1 MSGITQQILANPGKY
16 SVAELQRG
24 IQDGVIPAYIGI
36 PLLQDKMQK
45 QKQAQAAGAG
55 QQGQQPPLAEQ
66 VMAEASQAGVD
77 QLPSNLPQ
85 SYASGGIIAFDDGGQ
100 VEHFQVGGPGTK
112 YENVYD
118 RYNREKNEA
127 AARADAARAAMTPEQ
142 QVRQDRAAMAV
153 PFAAAGDIV
162 GGPYNY
168 LAQTGSSIAN
178 AIGVPRMG
186 KALGIYGPDV
196 TSVGIPQIGHGG
208 NTPFMDMA
216 QQYANGQAAPAGQP
230 APAAPQA
237 AAPTPQAAPPAGPG
251 IAALPGA
258 GAGQQTPPQAATGI
272 GGLGGAGGDFG
283 MPAKP
288 KYDKSLEQSAR
299 EEFDTLGQRSDARL
313 TDLTKAQEGNKLQ
326 GKAYDELKTSLEEEA
341 KAAGSDKAEAKAMAL
356 FKAGLAMM
364 GGTSQYALE
373 NIGKGAMVGA
383 EDYQRAAIDLKKADK
398 ERQKQFAA
406 IEQARRAEDQDDIKL
421 RNSQLDKA
429 YTAKQRMDELGTSAI
444 MAGTGKDRDTA
455 NEIWKT
461 EYGGAKSVQIA
472 NIGAGATRYAADR
485 AADSRVQAA
494 ELRAAMAGATE
505 KGGLTQDQIIKWR
518 TQLADSP
525 EITAFKNDLI
535 KQFGKNVVTQ
545 PQFQQ
550 AVAMKTDELLAK
562 MANRNPGALAGPTGQ
577 NDVLKSYLAQNPS
590 LAQYFKQ

>member
-66 VMAEASQAGVD
+66 IMAEASQAGVD

-85 SYASGGIIAFDDGGQ
+85 SYASGGIIAFEGG
-100 VEHFQVGGPGTK
+100 GSPSK
-112 YENVYD
+112 YETPYD
-118 RYNREKNEA
+118 RMNRQNREA
-127 AARADAARAAMTPEQ
+127 AAQADAERAAQAQEQ
-142 QVRQDRAAMAV
+142 GIMPYGQQMSNL
-153 PFAAAGDIV
+153 
-162 GGPYNY
+162 GG
-168 LAQTGSSIAN
+168 
-178 AIGVPRMG
+178 
-186 KALGIYGPDV
+186 ALGSIPMNLLKTLVSAPGYGL
-196 TSVGIPQIGHGG
+196 SR
-208 NTPFMDMA
+208 NT
-216 QQYANGQAAPAGQP
+216 AAPAGQP

-299 EEFDTLGQRSDARL
+299 EEFDTLGQRSDTRL
-313 TDLTKAQEGNKLQ
+313 ADLTKAQEGNKLQ

-383 EDYQRAAIDLKKADK
+383 EDYQKAAVDLKKAEK

-429 YTAKQRMDELGTSAI
+429 YTAKQRMDELRINAI
-444 MAGTGKDRDTA
+444 MTGTGKDRDTA
-455 NEIWKT
+455 TEEYKT
-461 EYGGAKSVQIA
+461 EYGGAKAVQVA
-472 NIGAGATRYAADR
+472 NIGANATKYAADR